1 MLQRNSIKV
10 LVVMQV
16 GARRKCWHPG
26 NMAQNNPENA
36 NGDACMTN
44 QTGAFVRIKYLK
56 NFNYHF

>member
-1 MLQRNSIKV
+1 
-10 LVVMQV
+10 MQV

-36 NGDACMTN
+36 NGDACVTN
-44 QTGAFVRIKYLK
+44 QTGTFVRIKYLK